1 MHSETAP
8 QAVCKFAIS
17 CGDIT
22 PPVGMYHRMWGAAT
36 HDRSEGIHRPLR
48 ATVALFA
55 PLVDNSSAPN
65 ASVQNEASPGAAASA
80 KPQILVG
87 LDHCLLG
94 AEEMRSLTERVTH
107 ATGIS
112 SEQLTFLFSHTH
124 AAGLMSLDRAEL
136 PGGDLIAGY
145 LERVG
150 AVVSELVSQVL
161 RNAQPATLIA
171 GNGTCSLARHR
182 DFWDA
187 EDRKSTRLNSSH

>member
-94 AEEMRSLTERVTH
+94 AEEMRLEVFAQNARALALYTAMGFKPLHRLYGYELELAQDAIADCPIPIPNRLDASTAQQWLQARQPQDQAFQMSASMVPLLPPDT
-107 ATGIS
+107 
-112 SEQLTFLFSHTH
+112 LFWQSW
-124 AAGLMSLDRAEL
+124 MSRCRIPL
-136 PGGDLIAGY
+136 P
-145 LERVG
+145 R
-150 AVVSELVSQVL
+150 
-161 RNAQPATLIA
+161 
-171 GNGTCSLARHR
+171 
-182 DFWDA
+182 
-187 EDRKSTRLNSSH
+187 